1 MPLIRIKNFPNR
13 AFAELASNRL
23 GDEGILSWIRSP
35 DIGIIGPSGWAVPQG
50 ADLYVEEEDAAQAR
64 TLISAVFG
72 DI

>member
-1 MPLIRIKNFPNR
+1 MPLTKIKNFPNR

-23 GDEGILSWIRSP
+23 DNQGILSWIRSP

-50 ADLYVEEEDAAQAR
+50 ADLYVEEEDAAEAR
-64 TLISAVFG
+64 RLISVLFG